1 MHTAKT
7 LFLIIVFAGGLCT
20 TVEAQLAKSVKVASV
35 HFGPK
40 VGDVDGNLR
49 RLVSLTEEASRAGA
63 KIVVHT
69 EMATAGYSYFSRE
82 QIRAVAEPIP
92 GKTTRLLGDVALRHH
107 LFIAV
112 GLPEVDPLTHRFYNT
127 AVLIGPTGAV
137 VGKYRKRS
145 HLLESSWASIGEGLI
160 PTFNTPYGRI
170 AIVICADLFYP
181 ELARLASLSGADI
194 LLAPTNVGVD
204 ENLLKV
210 RTFENS
216 FSIVMANRHGTEE
229 AGKPLDVFTQETF
242 RIISP
247 FPYKFDYESNRSIII
262 TGSGQILANINSQQD
277 QIAYGQIPVRPT
289 KRYPVERRPQLY
301 SLLGQDTLESY
312 TFTQLGLP
320 KAGTVTVAAV
330 DPEADLG
337 SVSMTNAFAA
347 IRRLAVDAKERAN
360 AQGHELRLIVF
371 PANSLT
377 VNETGFD
384 TEPLKGLASE
394 LKVDLVIGVK
404 ETSGGKHYASSF
416 LFTKEGSVIK
426 YQRVHRAAGER
437 LDTGDSFVVVSRDY
451 ARIALLQGADIFAPE
466 SSRVLAKMGTDII
479 VISADDA
486 TPLMSGL
493 CRLRTG
499 DYLHVM
505 LANRQGTE
513 GVYAGGYLASPDR
526 VEQEGISLMTL
537 DTAHVRNKKE
547 TRRFDGW
554 DMFLKSNTSPAMRR

>member
-1 MHTAKT
+1 MATAKT
-7 LFLIIVFAGGLCT
+7 LFLIVIMAGLCAT
-20 TVEAQLAKSVKVASV
+20 IDAQPAETVKVASV
-35 HFGPK
+35 HFRPY

-49 RLVSLTEEASRAGA
+49 RLVALTEEASRAGA

-82 QIRAVAEPIP
+82 QIRTVAEPIP
-92 GKTTRLLGDVALRHH
+92 GKTTRLLGEVARRHH

-112 GLPEVDPLTHRFYNT
+112 GLPEIDPLTNRFYNS

-145 HLLESSWASIGEGLI
+145 HLVESSWASIGEGLI
-160 PTFNTPYGRI
+160 PTFDTPYGRI

-181 ELARLASLSGADI
+181 ELARLASLSGTDI
-194 LLAPTNVGVD
+194 LFAPSNVGVD

-216 FSIVMANRHGTEE
+216 FSIVLANRHGAEE
-229 AGKPLDVFTQETF
+229 VGKPLDVFTQETF
-242 RIISP
+242 KIISP

-262 TGSGQILANINSQQD
+262 TASGQVLADINSQQD
-277 QIAYGQIPVRPT
+277 QIAYGELPVRPA

-320 KAGTVTVAAV
+320 KAGTVTVASV
-330 DPEADLG
+330 DPGVELG
-337 SVSMTNAFAA
+337 STGMTNAVAA
-347 IRRLAVDAKERAN
+347 VTRLTVDAKDRAK
-360 AQGHELRLIVF
+360 AQGHELKLVVF

-384 TEPLKGLASE
+384 TEPLKALASE
-394 LKVDLVIGVK
+394 LKLDLVIGVK
-404 ETSGGKHYASSF
+404 EISGGKHYASSL
-416 LFTKEGSVIK
+416 LFTKERSVIK

-437 LDTGDSFVVVSRDY
+437 LNTGDSFVVVNRDN
-451 ARIALLQGADIFAPE
+451 ARLALLQGADIFAPE

-486 TPLMSGL
+486 TPLMSRL
-493 CRLRTG
+493 CRVRTG

-513 GVYAGGYLASPDR
+513 GVYAGGYLASPDL
-526 VEQEGISLMTL
+526 VEQEGVSLMTL
-537 DTAHVRNKKE
+537 DTTHVRNKKE
-547 TRRFDGW
+547 LRRFDGW
-554 DMFLKSNTSPAMRR
+554 DMFLKSKGSPAMQ

>member
-7 LFLIIVFAGGLCT
+7 LFLIIIIAGGICAK
-20 TVEAQLAKSVKVASV
+20 VEAQQGTKTVKVASV

-40 VGDVDGNLR
+40 VGDVDGNLK
-49 RLVSLTEEASRAGA
+49 RLVALTEEASRAGA

-92 GKTTRLLGDVALRHH
+92 GKTTRLLGEVARRHH
-107 LFIAV
+107 LFLAI
-112 GLPEVDPLTHRFYNT
+112 GLPEIDPLTNRFYNT
-127 AVLIGPTGAV
+127 AVLIGPSGNV

-145 HLLESSWASIGEGLI
+145 HLLESSWASIGEGPI
-160 PTFNTPYGRI
+160 PTFNTPYGRL

-262 TGSGQILANINSQQD
+262 TASGQILSNINSQRD
-277 QIAYGQIPVRPT
+277 QIGYGELPIRPG
-289 KRYPVERRPQLY
+289 KQYPVERRPQLY

-320 KAGTVTVAAV
+320 KAGTITVAAV
-330 DPEADLG
+330 DPGADVG
-337 SVSMTNAFAA
+337 SGGMTNALATV
-347 IRRLAVDAKERAN
+347 RRLAVDAKDRAT
-360 AQGHELRLIVF
+360 AQGKELRLIVF

-377 VNETGFD
+377 INETGFD
-384 TEPLKGLASE
+384 TELFKALAGE
-394 LKVDLVIGVK
+394 LKLDLVIGVK
-404 ETSGGKHYASSF
+404 ETSAGKHYASSF
-416 LFTKEGSVIK
+416 LFTKEGLVTK
-426 YQRVHRAAGER
+426 YRRVHRAAGER
-437 LDTGDSFVVVSRDY
+437 LETGDSFVVVNRDY

-486 TPLMSGL
+486 TPLMSGI

-499 DYLHVM
+499 DYVHVM
-505 LANRQGTE
+505 LANHQGTE
-513 GVYAGGYLASPDR
+513 GVYAGGYGSPQKLDR
-526 VEQEGISLMTL
+526 
-537 DTAHVRNKKE
+537 
-547 TRRFDGW
+547 
-554 DMFLKSNTSPAMRR
+554 